1 MSTDK
6 NPKQTVRHTTTQP
19 PQHAASRPPQRAASR
34 PPQRTTSQPPQRTT
48 SQPPQ
53 RAISQQVPQR
63 NVLPKSHQADVKQ
76 SFDFTSVLDRCIE
89 LAMNVLNRCIEL
101 AMGVMNSIFSF
112 ILSWFPDQRSA
123 SQPPQRTTSQPPQHA
138 ASRPPQRAT
147 TQPPQHAVSRPP
159 QRVTS
164 QPPQHAASR
173 SPQRVTSQPPQHAA
187 SRPPQRVT
195 SQPPQHAVSR
205 PPQRAASRQS
215 LRRNV
220 SPRPQHT
227 VAKQPIDFTSLLVRY
242 IGPVLGVLGL
252 ILAFSL
258 SWFPEGIASLIVAVA
273 GVYFSYKEYKKAF
286 TSYVPTSGLFISIVA
301 ITIIVLAMTTIGFA
315 YKHAFYR
322 CDNLLDAISNL
333 SQANNVLNNVFHF

>member
-138 ASRPPQRAT
+138 ASRPPQRA
-147 TQPPQHAVSRPP
+147 
-159 QRVTS
+159 
-164 QPPQHAASR
+164 
-173 SPQRVTSQPPQHAA
+173 
-187 SRPPQRVT
+187 T

>member
-147 TQPPQHAVSRPP
+147 TQH
-159 QRVTS
+159 
-164 QPPQHAASR
+164 
-173 SPQRVTSQPPQHAA
+173 
-187 SRPPQRVT
+187 
-195 SQPPQHAVSR
+195 PQHAVSR

-242 IGPVLGVLGL
+242 IGPILGVLGL

>member
-6 NPKQTVRHTTTQP
+6 NPKQTVRHTTTQL

-147 TQPPQHAVSRPP
+147 TQH
-159 QRVTS
+159 
-164 QPPQHAASR
+164 
-173 SPQRVTSQPPQHAA
+173 
-187 SRPPQRVT
+187 
-195 SQPPQHAVSR
+195 PQHAVSR

-242 IGPVLGVLGL
+242 IGPILGVLGL

>member
-6 NPKQTVRHTTTQP
+6 NPKQTVRHTTTQL

-34 PPQRTTSQPPQRTT
+34 PPQRTTSQPPQRTTSQPPQRTT

-123 SQPPQRTTSQPPQHA
+123 SQPPQRTTSRPPQHA

-147 TQPPQHAVSRPP
+147 
-159 QRVTS
+159 S
-164 QPPQHAASR
+164 QPPQHAA
-173 SPQRVTSQPPQHAA
+173 
-187 SRPPQRVT
+187 
-195 SQPPQHAVSR
+195 SR

-315 YKHAFYR
+315 YKHAYR

>member
-6 NPKQTVRHTTTQP
+6 NPKQTVRHTTTQL

-123 SQPPQRTTSQPPQHA
+123 SQPPQRTTSRPPQHA
-138 ASRPPQRAT
+138 ASRPPQRA
-147 TQPPQHAVSRPP
+147 
-159 QRVTS
+159 
-164 QPPQHAASR
+164 
-173 SPQRVTSQPPQHAA
+173 
-187 SRPPQRVT
+187 T